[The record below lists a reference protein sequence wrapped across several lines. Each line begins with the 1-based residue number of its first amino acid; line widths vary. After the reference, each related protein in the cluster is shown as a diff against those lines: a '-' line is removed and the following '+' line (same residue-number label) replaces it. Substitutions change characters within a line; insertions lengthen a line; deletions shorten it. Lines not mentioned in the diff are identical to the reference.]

1 MFKLKIANQI
11 RRKNAFE
18 TRWFLYEFI
27 NKNPGL
33 SIYDLSKKL
42 NWTTGKV
49 DYHIKKLLKDGIVRN
64 SEEIVNGRIRKLY
77 TPTPFGEHINWDE
90 MTNTKKP
97 GDKLK

>member
-18 TRWFLYEFI
+18 TRWLLYEFI

-49 DYHIKKLLKDGIVRN
+49 DYHIKKLLKEGIVRN

-77 TPTPFGEHINWDE
+77 SPTPFGKHINWDE

-97 GDKLK
+97 SE

>member
-33 SIYDLSKKL
+33 SI
-42 NWTTGKV
+42 
-49 DYHIKKLLKDGIVRN
+49 
-64 SEEIVNGRIRKLY
+64 
-77 TPTPFGEHINWDE
+77 
-90 MTNTKKP
+90 
-97 GDKLK
+97 